1 MMSAPNCSISRLTFF
16 EQAWNST
23 DKLSQ
28 KVAYAAKIGVGLVGL
43 ATAPLHLIDFGAR
56 RLAGACGCTQ
66 IQDRAAV
73 ALDRAAPLRLERSA
87 ALVLAF
93 PKTTQVLVRPLS
105 DRKIDTKSAI
115 GFSVSSPEVPVENWC
130 LIDARHLDSPAKQV
144 FAQAMAQLQSRF
156 GGLKKSVLPEHLRAD
171 IDALVVSAAS
181 QAPQNLR
188 AIPVATRNFPGRSA
202 AVAIGTTYPNPA
214 GAALFCQDGLY
225 LGKYASVVTDGVQ
238 GHDEGTAAEVRHAQ
252 LHIGMYVAAVIDTI
266 GATKRSPCDFL
277 REHYAQL
284 LGMIAQA
291 AKGLTGEASQACF
304 TAVADFPDGTA
315 VFGVG
320 DCAARLVVRDKDGQR
335 SVISFTA
342 QPDDA
347 STFALGGRD
356 ATLPV
361 NKLEI
366 HENVERILIGSDGV
380 LQTKNGLL
388 DLGFETKKGA
398 NSTLAGSQRVG
409 PALQKGSG
417 STALDGDSKELQEA
431 DFLSQHSRLELP
443 RSALGDDRKEAQE
456 AAFLSQ
462 RAGSERPRSE
472 PPSSESP
479 RYETLFL
486 HPQGF
491 CEATVE
497 DTRDVL
503 YNALA
508 SQAVKLRVV
517 SSHKMLE
524 VLRASDP
531 ESPLLNFLDRA
542 MSDSKAELT
551 DRSKPAALRKH
562 AELYLQ
568 RVLVF
573 AHLKQNELVGMGVS
587 PSTLNALNALI
598 KGGKSVPQAL
608 DKFDSEK
615 YKLESRPLNV
625 LKATVSTYLGL
636 GQAAFNL
643 QRAVNCSLAAANQTG
658 LNMDAIAEMV
668 KAEIRN
674 PVIKEL
680 DDFAFVVRDMIGRP
694 PEKPASS

>member
-1 MMSAPNCSISRLTFF
+1 MTAPNCSISRLTFF

-23 DKLSQ
+23 DKLS
-28 KVAYAAKIGVGLVGL
+28 KKIDARAAKFGVGLVAL
-43 ATAPLHLIDFGAR
+43 ATLPLHLIDFGAR

-87 ALVLAF
+87 ALVMAF
-93 PKTTQVLVRPLS
+93 PKTTQVLVHPLS

-115 GFSVSSPEVPVENWC
+115 GFSFSSPEVPVENWC
-130 LIDARHLDSPAKQV
+130 LIEARHLDSPAKQV
-144 FAQAMAQLQSRF
+144 FAQAMAQLQWRF

-214 GAALFCQDGLY
+214 GAALLCQDGLY

-238 GHDEGTAAEVRHAQ
+238 GHDETAAEVRNAQ

-266 GATKRSPCDFL
+266 GATKPKPCDFL

-320 DCAARLVVRDKDGQR
+320 DCAARLVVRDEDGQC

-342 QPDDA
+342 QPDGA

-366 HENVERILIGSDGV
+366 HQNVVRILLGSDGV
-380 LQTKNGLL
+380 LQAKNGLIDLGFDTKNGA
-388 DLGFETKKGA
+388 T
-398 NSTLAGSQRVG
+398 STLAGSQFVG
-409 PALQKGSG
+409 PALSKDSG
-417 STALDGDSKELQEA
+417 PTALDGDSKEVQEA
-431 DFLSQHSRLELP
+431 DFLSQ
-443 RSALGDDRKEAQE
+443 
-456 AAFLSQ
+456 
-462 RAGSERPRSE
+462 RAGSKRPRSE
-472 PPSSESP
+472 PPSSERP

-486 HPQGF
+486 HPQAF

-508 SQAVKLRVV
+508 SQAVTLRVV
-517 SSHKMLE
+517 SSHKSLE

-531 ESPLLNFLDRA
+531 ESPLLKFLDRA

-568 RVLVF
+568 RVLVL

-587 PSTLNALNALI
+587 PSTLNALI

-608 DKFDSEK
+608 AAFDFEK
-615 YKLESRPLNV
+615 YKLASQPLNV
-625 LKATVSTYLGL
+625 MKATVSAYLGL
-636 GQAAFNL
+636 RQAMFNL
-643 QRAVNCSLAAANQTG
+643 QTAVNRSLAAANHTG

-674 PVIKEL
+674 PVIQEL
-680 DDFAFVVRDMIGRP
+680 DDFAFVVRDMRGRP
-694 PEKPASS
+694 QK